1 MPGDKVTDSAPRRIL
16 LVDCDMFFVQVARL
30 EDPDGAGK
38 EPLLIVGGSASG
50 RGVVTSAS
58 YECRAFG
65 VRSAMPTGRALEL
78 CPDAVVVG
86 VSRTAVGE
94 RSRAVRRSLEG
105 LSPVVQAASVDEFY
119 LDLTGTERLY
129 KGESLENSATRIRQ
143 AVLKESEISVS
154 IGGGTNRL
162 VAKLA
167 ARPAKPGGVF
177 IVPPGGEAD
186 FVGTL
191 TLRELPG
198 IGPQLAGALK
208 ERGMVTVQDG
218 LRVEASYLEGWLG
231 RSRAEWLQNRM
242 RGIASSEVEA
252 GDPRKSISSERTFYN
267 DIDDTLE
274 LERRL
279 FKLTV
284 AVAGQLRKQELQA
297 RTVTVKLKDR
307 DFKVRQRSFT
317 FPTAVESDRVL
328 FPKARELLADLRKA
342 RRIGAR
348 LIGIGLG
355 NLVDR
360 DQPFQIGLFAETAL
374 EESEKERTLLRAVDG
389 LRDRFGGSAVL
400 PGGIIPRPGEERNR
414 GNRGPVGDPSSLD
427 GRDLDD
433 EDS

>member
-1 MPGDKVTDSAPRRIL
+1 MPSDKVTDSAPRRIL

-30 EDPDGAGK
+30 EDPEGAGR

-65 VRSAMPTGRALEL
+65 VKSAMPTGRALEL

-86 VSRTAVGE
+86 VSRGAVSE
-94 RSRAVRRSLEG
+94 RSRMVKEALED

-119 LDLTGTERLY
+119 LDLTGTERLFR
-129 KGESLENSATRIRQ
+129 GETLEASATRIREG
-143 AVLKESEISVS
+143 VLERSEISVS

-167 ARPAKPGGVF
+167 ARPAKPGGVY

-186 FVGTL
+186 FVATL

-208 ERGMVTVQDG
+208 DRGLITVADG
-218 LRVEASYLEGWLG
+218 LRVERAYLESWLG
-231 RSRAEWLQNRM
+231 LSRAEWLQNRM
-242 RGIASSEVEA
+242 RGIASSTVEA
-252 GDPRKSISSERTFYN
+252 GDPRKSISSERTFSGDIN
-267 DIDDTLE
+267 DTPE

-279 FKLTV
+279 LKLTV
-284 AVAGQLRKQELQA
+284 SVAGQLRKQELQA
-297 RTVTVKLKDR
+297 RTLTVKLKDR
-307 DFKVRQRSFT
+307 DFRVRQRSFT
-317 FPTAVESDRVL
+317 FPNAVESDRVL
-328 FPKARELLADLRKA
+328 YPKARELLGDLRRA

-348 LIGIGLG
+348 LIGVGLG

-360 DQPFQIGLFAETAL
+360 DQPVQMGMFAETDV
-374 EESEKERTLLRAVDG
+374 EESEKDRTLLRAVDG

-400 PGGIIPRPGEERNR
+400 PGGILPRPGEKRDREE
-414 GNRGPVGDPSSLD
+414 RGPVGKPSSLD
-427 GRDLDD
+427 GRDTDD
-433 EDS
+433 EDT